1 MTLSLMFQG
10 GIRGVVWADVF
21 QAVVLL
27 TGLLAVVVQVSE
39 FYNCFGSFSHFD
51 G

>member
-1 MTLSLMFQG
+1 MRACFVFQG

-27 TGLLAVVVQVSE
+27 AGLLAVVVQVRI
-39 FYNCFGSFSHFD
+39 
-51 G
+51 